1 METIVKTNDMSV
13 IAFIEALLR
22 EAGIDYLILDQHM
35 SVLEG
40 SVGMIP
46 RRILVGADAAARAR
60 DVLTNA
66 ELGHELEPENHA

>member
-46 RRILVGADAAARAR
+46 RRILVGANAVDAAR

-66 ELGHELEPENHA
+66 DLGHELEPVDRA